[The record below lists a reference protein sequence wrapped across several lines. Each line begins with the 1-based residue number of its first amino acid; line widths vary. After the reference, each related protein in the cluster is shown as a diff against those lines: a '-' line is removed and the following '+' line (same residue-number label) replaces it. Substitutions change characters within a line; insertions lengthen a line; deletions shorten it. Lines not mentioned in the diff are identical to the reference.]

1 MKVGLNNKSGFQ
13 KLLDAQEYHKAAL
26 GVYKLA
32 KVIFACDLSY
42 HPSYYFPH
50 RLYRIERL
58 NNPGFSL

>member
-32 KVIFACDLSY
+32 KVIFACDLS
-42 HPSYYFPH
+42 
-50 RLYRIERL
+50 
-58 NNPGFSL
+58 